1 MLKKIKET
9 LGRMEELEVLRQE
22 NKELQESLND
32 MVDLNISVTKE
43 RNKLQEAL
51 ENLKQEKLA
60 LIEQVRMMHVRLAP
74 KTAVKDRFNE
84 LINNDYWD

>member
-32 MVDLNISVTKE
+32 MVDLNLSVTKE
-43 RNKLQEAL
+43 RNKLQETL

-60 LIEQVRMMHVRLAP
+60 LIEQVRMMHVKLAP
-74 KTAVKDRFNE
+74 KTTVKDRFGE